1 MLTKKLT
8 QLEMWE
14 KLNKLS
20 IKAKNKGEIPVSA
33 IVLNDQKEIIA
44 QAFNKNDRTNKV
56 SDHAEIIALN
66 KAGRKLKTWKLIDC
80 TLLVT
85 LEPCVMCFGAIL
97 NSRVKNVYF
106 MLKTDKGISS
116 LNLFNEL
123 KTKTHLKNFSAV
135 NNLQTA
141 ISKKIIKDFFNDL
154 RKGK

>member
-1 MLTKKLT
+1 
-8 QLEMWE
+8 
-14 KLNKLS
+14 
-20 IKAKNKGEIPVSA
+20 
-33 IVLNDQKEIIA
+33 
-44 QAFNKNDRTNKV
+44 
-56 SDHAEIIALN
+56 
-66 KAGRKLKTWKLIDC
+66 
-80 TLLVT
+80 
-85 LEPCVMCFGAIL
+85 
-97 NSRVKNVYF
+97 